1 MADETPEHSAPAP
14 TTPSQTEPAA
24 PPPPVQ
30 QAAPSEP
37 EAPPSPPANLGTQ
50 RIHAGLPE
58 GSDVLRLVEKA
69 PDIDRPVRDDTTR

>member
-1 MADETPEHSAPAP
+1 MADETPDQSAPAP
-14 TTPSQTEPAA
+14 APSQAEPAA

-37 EAPPSPPANLGTQ
+37 EAPPPPANLGTQ

-58 GSDVLRLVEKA
+58 GTDVLRLVDVVIPNADPASKDE
-69 PDIDRPVRDDTTR
+69 TRR

>member
-1 MADETPEHSAPAP
+1 MADETPDQSAPAP
-14 TTPSQTEPAA
+14 APTQSEPAA

-37 EAPPSPPANLGTQ
+37 EAPPPPANLGTQ

-69 PDIDRPVRDDTTR
+69 PDLDRPVRDNTTR